1 MNIPVSTIQTLNV
14 GKDGQLICVPQI
26 STTNSNN
33 NINSKKDP
41 SKVVTTTFTTT
52 TKKNISTANLQSIPV
67 KPISGATLTKLDP
80 DQAVQKIRLIPTS
93 SSTISPRPLP
103 TTTTQIKLSKNSKLY
118 PITYSNGTP
127 FTEMY
132 VVNRNNSPK
141 NVNLM
146 KNNENIENEKVDWE
160 NELDK
165 KHVQQKGGSTS
176 RVIVQSIPSI
186 QNEGIASLKSTDIV
200 GKL

>member
-1 MNIPVSTIQTLNV
+1 
-14 GKDGQLICVPQI
+14 
-26 STTNSNN
+26 
-33 NINSKKDP
+33 
-41 SKVVTTTFTTT
+41 
-52 TKKNISTANLQSIPV
+52 
-67 KPISGATLTKLDP
+67 
-80 DQAVQKIRLIPTS
+80 
-93 SSTISPRPLP
+93 
-103 TTTTQIKLSKNSKLY
+103 
-118 PITYSNGTP
+118 
-127 FTEMY
+127 MY